1 MPSQKPKLKR
11 TNTSDAVRAATPP
24 PTSLIAAQKR
34 EVFEGP
40 LPHPDILQKYE
51 QIMPGIAERI
61 VQMAER
67 EQDIRAQTV
76 ASEDARKDALVALA
90 QNENDR
96 THRALNKGQ
105 NVGLFITVAC
115 VIAAF
120 VGMLMDKNPYVCT
133 GFLAI
138 PTASFIASF
147 MPKLWKRNRDHK
159 S

>member
-51 QIMPGIAERI
+51 QIIPGIAERI

-96 THRALNKGQ
+96 TH
-105 NVGLFITVAC
+105 
-115 VIAAF
+115 
-120 VGMLMDKNPYVCT
+120 
-133 GFLAI
+133 
-138 PTASFIASF
+138 
-147 MPKLWKRNRDHK
+147 
-159 S
+159 

>member
-51 QIMPGIAERI
+51 QIIPGIAERI

-90 QNENDR
+90 
-96 THRALNKGQ
+96 
-105 NVGLFITVAC
+105 
-115 VIAAF
+115 
-120 VGMLMDKNPYVCT
+120 
-133 GFLAI
+133 
-138 PTASFIASF
+138 
-147 MPKLWKRNRDHK
+147 
-159 S
+159 

>member
-51 QIMPGIAERI
+51 QIIPGIAERI

-105 NVGLFITVAC
+105 NVGLFAC